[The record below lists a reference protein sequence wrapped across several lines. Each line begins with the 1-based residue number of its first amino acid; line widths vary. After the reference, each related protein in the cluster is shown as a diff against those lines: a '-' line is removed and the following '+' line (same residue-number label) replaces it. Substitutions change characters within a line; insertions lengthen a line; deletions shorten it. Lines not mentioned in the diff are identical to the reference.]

1 MDVFEYIKMRRQELH
16 SILEGV
22 GASSFDEC
30 TEEQK
35 AEFIKQAEARGY
47 KYLGVFD
54 NTPPGSA
61 KFSYNAVF
69 RPPEVPSSI
78 SLTFTEGDEDA

>member
-1 MDVFEYIKMRRQELH
+1 MDVVEYIMMRQQELH
-16 SILEGV
+16 SILESV

-35 AEFIKQAEARGY
+35 AEYIRQAEARGY

-54 NTPPGSA
+54 NTPAGST

-69 RPPEVPSSI
+69 RPPEVPASI